1 MAGKAFVCSVLYE
14 SSCFLASMYGVF
26 LGSGKLALNCRSV
39 GIPKS
44 IQLMA
49 KWENQEGAKG
59 TKTIQLLPKKNL
71 IIS

>member
-1 MAGKAFVCSVLYE
+1 
-14 SSCFLASMYGVF
+14 MYGVF

-59 TKTIQLLPKKNL
+59 TKTIQLLSKKKTDHDIL
-71 IIS
+71 K